1 MQMFGGNFLHVGQVR
16 TRSDRR
22 GDSGMKLDCVKRV
35 ARLSGRASPA
45 ASLIPSNDVPVPADD
60 QEVSKDEGGDR
71 LSPRGLQPG
80 LY

>member
-1 MQMFGGNFLHVGQVR
+1 
-16 TRSDRR
+16 
-22 GDSGMKLDCVKRV
+22 MKLDCVKRV